1 MRALPYRPLGD
12 PAAAGTQR
20 HVPRSRTVRV
30 ATRGAG
36 AGPASTIG
44 LLIALV
50 VLSVIVTGTL
60 SGCGGTSS
68 TAAELRLQREDLVAV
83 ARALATVERPVAIEV
98 AAAKRA
104 WPSIANGLPTG
115 AGAPASAR
123 APVATASRSA
133 ARVSTPPVLGEAQAD
148 SLTGPGA
155 GLAGLFRN
163 YIGLTTRGWT
173 LTSAAIDQIER
184 GSPAGARFA
193 RENVGLYIESVYD
206 GHFDLAQIGKHL
218 SDGYRRLGGPS
229 AFGRALT
236 QGEVDALADAY
247 SEANT
252 RLHPHVGVRLGS

>member
-1 MRALPYRPLGD
+1 MPHRPLGD
-12 PAAAGTQR
+12 PSAGVQHRILKSGTA
-20 HVPRSRTVRV
+20 RV

-36 AGPASTIG
+36 AGLTIG
-44 LLIALV
+44 LLL
-50 VLSVIVTGTL
+50 LSVIGAGAL

-68 TAAELRLQREDLVAV
+68 TPAELRLQREDLVAV
-83 ARALATVERPVAIEV
+83 SRALATVEHPIAIEV

-104 WPSIANGLPTG
+104 WPPIANGLPTD
-115 AGAPASAR
+115 AGALASTR
-123 APVATASRSA
+123 APVAAATTSA
-133 ARVSTPPVLGEAQAD
+133 ARVPTPPVLGEAQAD

-173 LTSAAIDQIER
+173 LIGAGIDQIAH
-184 GSPAGARFA
+184 GSPAAARFA

-218 SDGYRRLGGPS
+218 TDGYRRLGGPA

-236 QGEVDALADAY
+236 QAEVDALADAY
-247 SEANT
+247 SEAT
-252 RLHPHVGVRLGS
+252 ARLHPHVGIRLGS